1 MYNEWLW
8 LGHTGLVLNCQ
19 PKNIKITGAS
29 VFLKLVERNAKAT
42 ISSLQFLRWWA
53 EALCVEMGFM
63 QTLLRKQNAT
73 AELKSSS
80 SYFGIFEYLLSTMV
94 TYVIH
99 RSFKPI
105 QIFNPYL
112 FTRNIHVKPIST
124 HSGWGGGWTYQ
135 LECETRCFARL
146 TLAGQRLFT
155 TWAFFKKSKK
165 NRIDGNN
172 PVLLQTR
179 RMWWRC
185 MSCGFRSGTETH
197 RVKNY
202 SWACNL
208 LVPDAAAAPPP
219 SPLSLH
225 LNNPVYYKTSAKAR

>member
-1 MYNEWLW
+1 
-8 LGHTGLVLNCQ
+8 
-19 PKNIKITGAS
+19 
-29 VFLKLVERNAKAT
+29 
-42 ISSLQFLRWWA
+42 
-53 EALCVEMGFM
+53 
-63 QTLLRKQNAT
+63 
-73 AELKSSS
+73 
-80 SYFGIFEYLLSTMV
+80 MV
-94 TYVIH
+94 TYFILK
-99 RSFKPI
+99 SLNQSKT
-105 QIFNPYL
+105 YL

-155 TWAFFKKSKK
+155 TWAFFKKAKK
-165 NRIDGNN
+165 KKTRKTRIDGNN

-208 LVPDAAAAPPP
+208 LVPDAAAPRRHHRHCRCTLTIQCIIKLQPRHANYSENKMSRRRRRHRHRRHRRHCRPEG
-219 SPLSLH
+219 
-225 LNNPVYYKTSAKAR
+225 